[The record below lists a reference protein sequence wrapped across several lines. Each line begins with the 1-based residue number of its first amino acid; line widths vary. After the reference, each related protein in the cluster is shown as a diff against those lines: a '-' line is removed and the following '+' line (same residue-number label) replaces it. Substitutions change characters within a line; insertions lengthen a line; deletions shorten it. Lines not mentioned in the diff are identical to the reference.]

1 MRIIKIDDG
10 EVELEQVTKPASEI
24 SSENTH
30 ALVGTVEIIDLKTS
44 RQFAKNLNFGFPGG
58 MATLPKLAFDAL
70 DEQETDERVAATTAL
85 MREWFYRTE
94 GRKK

>member
-1 MRIIKIDDG
+1 MSIIRIDDG
-10 EVELEQVTKPASEI
+10 EVGLERISEPEP
-24 SSENTH
+24 ENTH
-30 ALVGTVEIIDLKTS
+30 ALVGTVGEIIDLKTN

-58 MATLPKLAFDAL
+58 MATLPKLTFDAL